1 MPQPAGLTQV
11 QSTELQP
18 TRVSVV
24 GSTTLSGQAGLL
36 QGYASLVGCLCAV
49 ASSAALTYITSMSST
64 TTLVS
69 SADKTRK
76 LQTTSSSIARQL
88 KSSGTT
94 LASKECR
101 SHQFRNS
108 GKCPGLQRYL
118 LNTSTRCCC
127 WNIWNHRHDV
137 VFRHQQPSLRRL
149 LAACK
154 EACRLWGCRLSQRDR
169 HIVDVCCQMFVMH

>member
-1 MPQPAGLTQV
+1 MPPLASLTQV

-64 TTLVS
+64 TTFVS
-69 SADKTRK
+69 SADNTRK

-94 LASKECR
+94 LASKEFR

-127 WNIWNHRHDV
+127 FVTGTSGIIDMMLSSAISNLPCV
-137 VFRHQQPSLRRL
+137 AYL
-149 LAACK
+149 LPAKKPA
-154 EACRLWGCRLSQRDR
+154 G
-169 HIVDVCCQMFVMH
+169 